1 MSAYLSSNDCLNS
14 LVTYWEFRSDQGA
27 NNARDQL
34 ARAFAWFYDSHG
46 KKCFSYSHGVDQTTK
61 ALEDYGT
68 AANAVFHILLEEN
81 VKSLKARY
89 PGSEEMW
96 EQAED
101 YRFRRSSTTL
111 SWCMNVRTGQ
121 GNLVGMLRGYRYQ
134 SCEHDTWEQST
145 AYQILEQIKEYLLN
159 DLERR
164 DCGTNYEWADY
175 TEIPSAGGPIQLS
188 KIGA

>member
-1 MSAYLSSNDCLNS
+1 MSAYLSSNDCLNA
-14 LVTYWEFRSDQGA
+14 LVTYWELRSDQGA
-27 NNARDQL
+27 DNSKDQL
-34 ARAFAWFYDSHG
+34 VRAFAWFYDSNGVKTYSYQHG
-46 KKCFSYSHGVDQTTK
+46 ITQALK
-61 ALEDYGT
+61 AIEDYGT
-68 AANAVFHILLEEN
+68 PANAVFHLLLEEN

-101 YRFRRSSTTL
+101 YRFRRSQVVL
-111 SWCMNVRTGQ
+111 NWCMIPRSQ

-134 SCEHDTWEQST
+134 SCEHDTWERST
-145 AYQILEQIKEYLLN
+145 AFQILEQIKDYLLS

-164 DCGTNYEWADY
+164 DCGTNGQWASY
-175 TEIPSAGGPIQLS
+175 TEVPAAGGPVLLS